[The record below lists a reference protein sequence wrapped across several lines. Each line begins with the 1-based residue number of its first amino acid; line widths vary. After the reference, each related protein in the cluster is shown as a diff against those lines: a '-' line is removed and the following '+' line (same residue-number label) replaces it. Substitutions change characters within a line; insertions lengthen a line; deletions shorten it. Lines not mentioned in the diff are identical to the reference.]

1 MQMPSLLRRGRL
13 AAGAACL
20 LAAAAVAGALWGP
33 PPPHGAGG
41 DRRAARDAMAAPAR
55 AAERPAGPAAGA
67 PAAQS
72 EASPAPGEQQDRGAG
87 TGFADGA
94 DGAARMALA
103 AAALQ
108 GAVMGGLA
116 FADELAAARAIGLEE
131 RSLEALEPFARTG
144 LPTRRALMRELPAL
158 LPQLQLA
165 AAAAKGTGEPDSYLS
180 RLRAGAVRLLRIR
193 PAAAVPGDDPA
204 AIVSRVAFALVP
216 QDAEPLAIAAELDR
230 LPAPAAAP
238 ARDWL
243 AAVRARQGALEA
255 ARTLAIATLHD
266 LAPPASSGSSPP

>member
-13 AAGAACL
+13 ATGVACL

-33 PPPHGAGG
+33 PPPQAGG

-55 AAERPAGPAAGA
+55 AAELPGGPAAGG

-72 EASPAPGEQQDRGAG
+72 EASPAAGGQDRGAG
-87 TGFADGA
+87 TAFADGA

-108 GAVMGGLA
+108 GAVMSGLA
-116 FADELAAARAIGLEE
+116 FADELAAARAIGLDE

-165 AAAAKGTGEPDSYLS
+165 AAAAKGTGEPASYLS

-204 AIVSRVAFALVP
+204 AIVSRVAFTLVP

-266 LAPPASSGSSPP
+266 LAPPASSGFSPP